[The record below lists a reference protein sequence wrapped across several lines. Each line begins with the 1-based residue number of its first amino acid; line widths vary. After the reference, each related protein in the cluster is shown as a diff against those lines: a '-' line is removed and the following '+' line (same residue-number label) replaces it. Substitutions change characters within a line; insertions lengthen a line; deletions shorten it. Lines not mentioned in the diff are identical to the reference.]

1 MNLKEIRKSCGLTQI
16 ELAKK
21 LGVTQQQYSRYEIG
35 VNKITLE
42 MFLKILKVCNLKIKI
57 EKIEFKE

>member
-1 MNLKEIRKSCGLTQI
+1 MKSLKEIRKSCGLSQK

-21 LGVTQQQYSRYEIG
+21 IGVTQQQYSRYEVG

-42 MFLKILKVCNLKIKI
+42 MYLKILNVCGYRIKI
-57 EKIEFKE
+57 EKV